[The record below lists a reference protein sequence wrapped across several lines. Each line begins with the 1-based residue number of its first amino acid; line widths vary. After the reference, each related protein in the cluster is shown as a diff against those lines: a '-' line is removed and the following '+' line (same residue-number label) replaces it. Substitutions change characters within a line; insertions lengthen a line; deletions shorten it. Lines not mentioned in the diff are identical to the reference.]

1 MCGTERIVDVQSGV
15 DGADVGRCGQVWKD
29 AGESRN
35 SMQMGMGMTDNVCN
49 VSMDKMDWNPFKGV
63 LELLHCLKG
72 SESNRIHPRAPKEVL
87 DVCST
92 RAV

>member
-1 MCGTERIVDVQSGV
+1 M
-15 DGADVGRCGQVWKD
+15 WKD
-29 AGESRN
+29 AGD

-63 LELLHCLKG
+63 LGLLHCPKG
-72 SESNRIHPRAPKEVL
+72 SESNRIHPRAPSELL

-92 RAV
+92 GAV